1 MLLVIIKHGCEP
13 MYEFIIHRLESLQL
27 LFLLDAIFEEDES
40 RSLQFEDRVPPVG
53 SVDKVLEAG
62 HLSQIGQLAGDDELL
77 NKLLRLVIRAL
88 KDTDQPLSVCHQ
100 GEQL

>member
-1 MLLVIIKHGCEP
+1 
-13 MYEFIIHRLESLQL
+13 
-27 LFLLDAIFEEDES
+27 
-40 RSLQFEDRVPPVG
+40 
-53 SVDKVLEAG
+53 
-62 HLSQIGQLAGDDELL
+62 LL